1 MEEQLTAT
9 EEQSNS
15 QSWSTSVELQGLMSP
30 SILPMTTY

>member
-9 EEQSNS
+9 EEQS